1 MEMIAQ
7 LETSKFEDCKNEPV
21 SFVQNSVKTCDCY
34 FSVPQK
40 QPFKSVSLEVLDFP
54 WDCVIFSVN
63 LDEEVGFSKIL

>member
-54 WDCVIFSVN
+54 
-63 LDEEVGFSKIL
+63 

>member
-54 WDCVIFSVN
+54 WNRVIFLVKFGRRSWV
-63 LDEEVGFSKIL
+63 